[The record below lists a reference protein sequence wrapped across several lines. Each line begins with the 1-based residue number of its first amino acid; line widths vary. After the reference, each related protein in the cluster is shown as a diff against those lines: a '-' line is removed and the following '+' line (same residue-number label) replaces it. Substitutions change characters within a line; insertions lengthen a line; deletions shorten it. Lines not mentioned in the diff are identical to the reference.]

1 MSEVA
6 PIYPPFGSIGT
17 QDDALSQL
25 LTPEYR
31 ANPHPLYRRLREE
44 APVHRSGAA
53 EWVFSRH
60 SDVVSVLRHP
70 GLGRPPQ
77 LSLPVEALQ
86 ILLRMFLLLD
96 PPDHTRQ
103 RAVVAPFFTA
113 SYIEARRARV
123 TAIVDE
129 LLAAVP
135 PSEPIDLIG
144 DYAYPLPVR
153 VISEML
159 GVPGEDAEQF
169 TRWSRAMVVGLD
181 PEQMEPAHL
190 VGLLEA
196 AQEFVDYVRGLAAQ
210 RRRHPRPDD
219 LLTTMVEAVDTEELS
234 EEELISICVL
244 LLIAGHETT
253 VNLVG
258 NGALTLLRHPDQLQR
273 WRDKEVP
280 TRAAVE
286 ELLRYEPPI
295 SRTARVAHT
304 DVDIGGVTVRQ
315 GEMVVALM
323 AAANRD
329 PAVFGDPD
337 GLDLGRSPNPH
348 ASFGHGIHFCLGA
361 ALARVEGQ
369 VALEAL
375 VTRFPSLRLDT
386 VEPHWKSSLV
396 LRGLASLAVVTGE
409 PAAASP

>member
-6 PIYPPFGSIGT
+6 LIYPPFGSIGT
-17 QDDALSQL
+17 HDDALSQL

-44 APVHRSGAA
+44 APAHRSGAA

-70 GLGRPPQ
+70 GLGRPPP

-113 SYIEARRARV
+113 SSIETRRARV

-135 PSEPIDLIG
+135 PSEPIDLIA

-190 VGLLEA
+190 AGLLEA

-219 LLTTMVEAVDTEELS
+219 LLTTMVEAVDAEELS

-329 PAVFGDPD
+329 PAVFRDPD

-386 VEPHWKSSLV
+386 DEPHWKSSLV
-396 LRGLASLAVVTGE
+396 LRGLA
-409 PAAASP
+409 

>member
-1 MSEVA
+1 M
-6 PIYPPFGSIGT
+6 
-17 QDDALSQL
+17 
-25 LTPEYR
+25 
-31 ANPHPLYRRLREE
+31 
-44 APVHRSGAA
+44 
-53 EWVFSRH
+53 
-60 SDVVSVLRHP
+60 
-70 GLGRPPQ
+70 
-77 LSLPVEALQ
+77 
-86 ILLRMFLLLD
+86 
-96 PPDHTRQ
+96 
-103 RAVVAPFFTA
+103 
-113 SYIEARRARV
+113 

-219 LLTTMVEAVDTEELS
+219 LLTTMVEAVDAEELS

-396 LRGLASLAVVTGE
+396 LRGLASLAVVTGD
-409 PAAASP
+409 PAAAFP